1 MFLRLSKVKIE
12 YEQNVIYMN
21 IRIIEYTRNTYIRY
35 GFIKWKLF
43 HKAEN
48 KDAYKPINPLN
59 LFKKKNQFLLQHFFL
74 LLEIKFPWLIFILVF
89 FSFFLSL
96 NRPS

>member
-35 GFIKWKLF
+35 GFIKWKLV

-59 LFKKKNQFLLQHFFL
+59 LFKKKHNYIQFSNQLKLKTKLKEH
-74 LLEIKFPWLIFILVF
+74 EKK
-89 FSFFLSL
+89 
-96 NRPS
+96 

>member
-35 GFIKWKLF
+35 GFIK
-43 HKAEN
+43 
-48 KDAYKPINPLN
+48 
-59 LFKKKNQFLLQHFFL
+59 
-74 LLEIKFPWLIFILVF
+74 
-89 FSFFLSL
+89 
-96 NRPS
+96 

>member
-48 KDAYKPINPLN
+48 KDAYKPINTLN
-59 LFKKKNQFLLQHFFL
+59 LFKKKHNYIQFSNQLKLKTKLKEH
-74 LLEIKFPWLIFILVF
+74 EKK
-89 FSFFLSL
+89 
-96 NRPS
+96 